1 MSLLRNAV
9 VRFFVLSLLLVGL
22 PLLGVWLAGR
32 PLAPYLQFPPVP
44 IARAQPPFS
53 WTAFV
58 LLALLPLLFV
68 GLLVAW
74 LRRPVLAPPPA
85 APARTRPFP
94 AWGWCGVLL
103 LAASWGLAW
112 SPLEGAAA
120 LRPYTFTPL
129 WIGYILVVNALAWRQ
144 TGRSLLTNRPACFLA
159 LFPLSTLFW
168 WYFEYL
174 NRFVQ
179 NWYYDGVG
187 SFGAWGYVAFAS
199 VAFSTVL
206 PAVLSTGHWLAALP
220 SLGAN
225 RGEFL
230 PLRVRHRKVFAGLA
244 LLAAGGGL
252 AGIGVWPQYLFPLLW
267 LSPLLILVSLQ
278 MLAGERTVLSNVR
291 RGDWRPVFI
300 SGIAALICG
309 FFWEMWNYNSFAR
322 WEYSIP
328 FVHRF
333 EVFEMPLLGY
343 AGYLPFG
350 LECLVAVDQIARF
363 RAAGLTALGLPPS
376 RPTEN

>member
-44 IARAQPPFS
+44 TVREQAPFS
-53 WTAFV
+53 WTAFA

-74 LRRPVLAPPPA
+74 LQRPVHA
-85 APARTRPFP
+85 APLATATWARSFP
-94 AWGWCGVLL
+94 VWGWFGVLL

-112 SPLEGAAA
+112 SPQGDTAA

-129 WIGYILVVNALAWRQ
+129 WIGYILVVNALACRQ
-144 TGRSLLTNRPACFLA
+144 TGRSLLTDRPGCFLA

-187 SFGAWGYVAFAS
+187 SFGAWAYVAAAS

-206 PAVLSTGHWLAALP
+206 PAVLSTWHWLAALP

-230 PLRVRHRKVFAGLA
+230 PVRVRRRKMLA
-244 LLAAGGGL
+244 WLMLLVAGGGL

-267 LSPLLILVSLQ
+267 LSPLLILVPLQ

-291 RGDWRPVFI
+291 RGDWRPVFV

-309 FFWEMWNYNSFAR
+309 FFWEMWNYHSLAR

-350 LECLVAVDQIARF
+350 LECVVAVDQIARF
-363 RAAGLTALGLPPS
+363 RAAGLTTLGLPQL